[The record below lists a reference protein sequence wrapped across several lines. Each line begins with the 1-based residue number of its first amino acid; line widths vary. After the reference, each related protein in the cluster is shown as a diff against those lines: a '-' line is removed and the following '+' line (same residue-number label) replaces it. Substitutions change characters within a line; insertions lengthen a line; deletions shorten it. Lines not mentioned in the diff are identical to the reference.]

1 MPTFFFLSEADRDN
15 SAVVVDAGTSQL
27 AAGLKTSIS
36 IKIGIPEDEQMLFLN
51 GQPVQDDQF
60 LSEVNHNRQHDL
72 HFVLRLCGT
81 VDIPVGRLTGDFV
94 NHRLIRVDAS
104 DTISTIKGKIEEATG
119 VSADD
124 QRLVVPGSIKQD
136 YRAVAEYLSRQL
148 TRHVIVRLI
157 TVATIEVG
165 PLTYGDRPIEI
176 DVTPSTTIAEVKREI
191 RNRWGIPLAQHR
203 IYGENDDVA
212 QLCGVTASELGIE
225 AEGFVRLRVKAV
237 GRLYV
242 KADTFDGGFASIYA
256 LSSYTVARV
265 KEMVQQ
271 ETGFPPDQQR
281 LMFNDQELGSG
292 RLSDFVSER
301 SRSLLLSLKRL
312 LTVKVRDSA
321 NAVIQLAV
329 TACISVEGIRRALW
343 RHGYDMASRVSFNG
357 RQLGDSE
364 RLSDETLSAVRR
376 GAELAVNGCVR
387 VSPFLIKVEDAHGRS
402 LIVQCY
408 NHYKVEDVK
417 ARIQD
422 GLLHPPDTQRLIYAG
437 QQLEDGRLIVEYGID
452 SNCTVHLVLRLRG
465 S

>member
-1 MPTFFFLSEADRDN
+1 MPSFFFLSERDGRDFPP
-15 SAVVVDAGTSQL
+15 VVVGVETSQL
-27 AAGLKTSIS
+27 VAGLKTSIS

-72 HFVLRLCGT
+72 HFVLRLCGE

-165 PLTYGDRPIEI
+165 PLAYGDRPIEI
-176 DVTPSTTIAEVKREI
+176 EVTPSTTIAEVKREI

-242 KADTFDGGFASIYA
+242 KADTLDGGFASIYA

-271 ETGFPPDQQR
+271 ETGFPPHRQR
-281 LMFNDQELGSG
+281 LMFNEQELGCR
-292 RLSDFVSER
+292 RLCDWGVNER
-301 SRSLLLSLKRL
+301 SRLVLLSLKRP
-312 LTVKVRDSA
+312 LT
-321 NAVIQLAV
+321 
-329 TACISVEGIRRALW
+329 
-343 RHGYDMASRVSFNG
+343 
-357 RQLGDSE
+357 
-364 RLSDETLSAVRR
+364 VRR
-376 GAELAVNGCVR
+376 GRHPTRPVEGRVR
-387 VSPFLIKVEDAHGRS
+387 
-402 LIVQCY
+402 
-408 NHYKVEDVK
+408 
-417 ARIQD
+417 
-422 GLLHPPDTQRLIYAG
+422 
-437 QQLEDGRLIVEYGID
+437 
-452 SNCTVHLVLRLRG
+452 
-465 S
+465 